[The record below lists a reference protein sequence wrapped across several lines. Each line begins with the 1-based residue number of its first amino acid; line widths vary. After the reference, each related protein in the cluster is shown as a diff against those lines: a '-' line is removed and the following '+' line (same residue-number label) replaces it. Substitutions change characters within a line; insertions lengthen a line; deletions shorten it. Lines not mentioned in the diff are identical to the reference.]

1 MSMIY
6 AVVNKET
13 KIVENIIMWDGIDT
27 NLVPENQE
35 WIIANVVD
43 GTPIRIGLIYQDGE
57 FHIPL
62 DLQTP

>member
-1 MSMIY
+1 MSMLY

-35 WIIANVVD
+35 WINILENKNVGIGWSYID
-43 GTPIRIGLIYQDGE
+43 GQFIDPNPIIE
-57 FHIPL
+57 S
-62 DLQTP
+62 

>member
-1 MSMIY
+1 MSMLY

-43 GTPIRIGLIYQDGE
+43 GSEIRIGLIYRDGE
-57 FHIPL
+57 FHIPS
-62 DLQTP
+62 